1 MDGGDDGKM
10 RKGTG
15 YYSLKA
21 IPAVMLLLAL
31 FIIPIALTFSDAF
44 KDGGDAILA
53 VLRDDYTYHLLS
65 FTLLESLLSAAI
77 SVLAAL
83 PFAAFYSRYSFP
95 GRRAMLAFSQLSFT
109 IPSIL
114 VVLGFVIWYGNN
126 GYLNTLLEGIIGCK
140 PLRILYSFPAI
151 ILAHAYLN
159 FPIAFLIITSA
170 WSGRP

>member
-65 FTLLESLLSAAI
+65 FTLLENESRFRLYSLYSR
-77 SVLAAL
+77 S
-83 PFAAFYSRYSFP
+83 FAASN
-95 GRRAMLAFSQLSFT
+95 AFSS
-109 IPSIL
+109 
-114 VVLGFVIWYGNN
+114 
-126 GYLNTLLEGIIGCK
+126 
-140 PLRILYSFPAI
+140 
-151 ILAHAYLN
+151 
-159 FPIAFLIITSA
+159 
-170 WSGRP
+170 SGVFF